1 MYQNKDPSKNLTCI
15 LYYEFDFTTLYE
27 IGLKKLPKE
36 LHLQFFCFENLW
48 QFCLK
53 INIPEDL
60 LGSTSTHH

>member
-36 LHLQFFCFENLW
+36 LHLPFFFALKICDILFENKYPRGL
-48 QFCLK
+48 
-53 INIPEDL
+53 I
-60 LGSTSTHH
+60 G